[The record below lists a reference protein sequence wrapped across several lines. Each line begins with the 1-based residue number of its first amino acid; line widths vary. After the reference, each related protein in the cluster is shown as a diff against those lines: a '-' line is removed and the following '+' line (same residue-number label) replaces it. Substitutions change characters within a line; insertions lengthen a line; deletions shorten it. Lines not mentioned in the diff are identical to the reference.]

1 MELKD
6 AIGRSLGNEPIDL
19 LLKNGKLV
27 NVASGEIYPESV
39 AIDQGVVVGF
49 GEYDAKEIKDLEGRF
64 IAPGFIDGHLHL
76 ESTMLSVPEFAR
88 HVIPF
93 GTTSVMADPHEI
105 ANVMGV
111 EGVKYMLDTSEG
123 LPLSVYIMFPSC
135 VPATPFETSGAEL
148 THEDMKAFVDHPRV
162 LGLAE
167 VMNFPGVLMS
177 DPELLAKIA
186 LFKGKVIDGHAP
198 GLSGKGLSAYAH
210 AGIGSDHES
219 VHADEAREKL
229 RNGIHLMIREG
240 SAAKNLSAL
249 IRAVNPYNSR
259 NCMFVTDDMDPND
272 IKERGHLNGVIK
284 KAIDQGLDP
293 VAAIQMGTL
302 NAARYFKLEKTG
314 AILPG
319 FVADIVALDDLE
331 QVAVSK
337 VYKAGRLV
345 AENGEM
351 KVPCAPV
358 NEGRISSS
366 VNVNWEKVKDFSIEA
381 KEGKANI
388 IGVVP
393 GEIVTKRLVEEAPRD
408 NGMVIQNM
416 EADILK
422 MAVIE
427 RHKGTGSYAVGLI
440 KGFGLK
446 RGAIATT
453 VAHDSHNIIVV
464 GTNDND
470 MYAAAREIAS
480 LGGGLLV
487 YENGE
492 VKARLP
498 LPVAGLMS
506 EQPLEIVSQKV
517 HNVSQGAKE
526 LGSSLEAPFD
536 TLSFMALTPIPE
548 LKLTDQGLFDAV
560 NFKFA
565 PLFGEY

>member
-1 MELKD
+1 
-6 AIGRSLGNEPIDL
+6 
-19 LLKNGKLV
+19 
-27 NVASGEIYPESV
+27 
-39 AIDQGVVVGF
+39 
-49 GEYDAKEIKDLEGRF
+49 
-64 IAPGFIDGHLHL
+64 
-76 ESTMLSVPEFAR
+76 
-88 HVIPF
+88 
-93 GTTSVMADPHEI
+93 
-105 ANVMGV
+105 
-111 EGVKYMLDTSEG
+111 
-123 LPLSVYIMFPSC
+123 
-135 VPATPFETSGAEL
+135 
-148 THEDMKAFVDHPRV
+148 
-162 LGLAE
+162 
-167 VMNFPGVLMS
+167 
-177 DPELLAKIA
+177 
-186 LFKGKVIDGHAP
+186 
-198 GLSGKGLSAYAH
+198 
-210 AGIGSDHES
+210 
-219 VHADEAREKL
+219 
-229 RNGIHLMIREG
+229 
-240 SAAKNLSAL
+240 
-249 IRAVNPYNSR
+249 
-259 NCMFVTDDMDPND
+259 
-272 IKERGHLNGVIK
+272 
-284 KAIDQGLDP
+284 
-293 VAAIQMGTL
+293 
-302 NAARYFKLEKTG
+302 
-314 AILPG
+314 
-319 FVADIVALDDLE
+319 
-331 QVAVSK
+331 
-337 VYKAGRLV
+337 V